1 MEGSVCQLPAQ
12 GTSFVAPLRFLS
24 LRPSLSLSLA
34 PFPFPPS
41 LSFSHM
47 YIYIYISLA
56 LSIYLS
62 NYLSSIYLSMPVLYM
77 YFAFLS
83 STIPFSPLHLIPL
96 MFCSLQRSIIFRPND
111 FTSRLDRSTTPT
123 DVITVRGHHMISQM
137 PSCQHRRL
145 VDFFISHLRAYLYS
159 PTVSSF
165 ADVSVPKCYIL

>member
-24 LRPSLSLSLA
+24 LRPSLSLSRSL
-34 PFPFPPS
+34 PLPPS
-41 LSFSHM
+41 LSHM
-47 YIYIYISLA
+47 YIYIYIARSL
-56 LSIYLS
+56 YLS

-159 PTVSSF
+159 PTVNSF